1 MELWD
6 IYDKDRIKSNIT
18 KERGSKLDYNEYHLV
33 VHICIF
39 NSKGEMLIQQR
50 QTFKQ
55 GWPNLWDITV
65 GGCAKV
71 GETSET
77 AAERELFE
85 ELGYSAD
92 LTKER
97 PLFTINFYDG
107 FDDYYIIEREIDLD
121 TLTLQQEEVQNVKW
135 ADKGTILKMIK
146 DGTFI
151 PYHNSIIELLF
162 DNKMSRGSI
171 KC

>member
-6 IYDKDRIKSNIT
+6 IYDKNRIKSNIT

-65 GGCAKV
+65 GGCAKA
-71 GETSET
+71 GETSEM

-121 TLTLQQEEVQNVKW
+121 TLILQQEEVQNVKW

-151 PYHNSIIELLF
+151 PYHNSIIELLI

>member
-6 IYDKDRIKSNIT
+6 IYDKHRNKCNIT
-18 KERGSKLDYNEYHLV
+18 KERGSKLDKNEYHLV
-33 VHICIF
+33 VHVCIF

-50 QTFKQ
+50 QTFKE
-55 GWPNLWDITV
+55 GWPNLWDITA
-65 GGCAKV
+65 GGCAKA
-71 GETSET
+71 GEASGF
-77 AAERELFE
+77 AAERELLE
-85 ELGYSAD
+85 ELGYSVD
-92 LTKER
+92 LSEER
-97 PLFTINFYDG
+97 PFFTINFSNG
-107 FDDYYIIEREIDLD
+107 FDDYYILEKEINLD

-135 ADKGTILKMIK
+135 VDKGTILKMIK

-151 PYHNSIIELLF
+151 PYHNSIIELLY

>member
-1 MELWD
+1 
-6 IYDKDRIKSNIT
+6 
-18 KERGSKLDYNEYHLV
+18 
-33 VHICIF
+33 
-39 NSKGEMLIQQR
+39 
-50 QTFKQ
+50 
-55 GWPNLWDITV
+55 
-65 GGCAKV
+65 
-71 GETSET
+71 
-77 AAERELFE
+77 
-85 ELGYSAD
+85 D

-121 TLTLQQEEVQNVKW
+121 TLILQQEEVQNVKW

-151 PYHNSIIELLF
+151 PYHNSIIELLI